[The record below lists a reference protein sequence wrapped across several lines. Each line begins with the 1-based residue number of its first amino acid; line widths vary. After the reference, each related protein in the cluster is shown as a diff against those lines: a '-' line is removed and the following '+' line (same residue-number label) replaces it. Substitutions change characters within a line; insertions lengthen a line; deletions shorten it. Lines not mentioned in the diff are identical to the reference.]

1 VRAVLEDFYAEVYLD
16 PQLAS
21 FFGHVTIERSI
32 DKQYSFLRH
41 LMTGEPIYFGD
52 RPRNA
57 HHWMVIPTALF
68 DYRQQLMLTT
78 LQKHGLSPV
87 QIARWSRLEQHF
99 RADIVK
105 DAAWPRQLDGVDL
118 PLDTYARETL
128 SEATLCDQC
137 GAEIASGTEVL
148 YHQRLGHVSCNAC
161 AKALAHQA

>member
-1 VRAVLEDFYAEVYLD
+1 
-16 PQLAS
+16 
-21 FFGHVTIERSI
+21 
-32 DKQYSFLRH
+32 
-41 LMTGEPIYFGD
+41 
-52 RPRNA
+52 
-57 HHWMVIPTALF
+57 
-68 DYRQQLMLTT
+68 
-78 LQKHGLSPV
+78 V